1 MENPMSELVPHESP
15 TLPQQAVSQNHAVT
29 RLGEWA
35 ASAEAAYAVA
45 TKLVQTSF
53 VPKQFKSNPVEA
65 TAAILAGAEVGLNPM
80 ASLNAFDIIEGKAA
94 PSALALRGIVQ
105 SQGHEI
111 VVIESTEA
119 RCIVKGRR
127 RGSHEWSQITW
138 TLDRA
143 KKLGLTNKYNWQ
155 NQPTAMLLARATSEI
170 ARLIGADAIL
180 GIGYTIEEL
189 QDGLDT
195 KTEVSETKP
204 AAARTMKLAAV
215 AEPVD
220 TVEVYEQAM
229 LGDVATAAQVKTI
242 STLATKLGLSR
253 EQKYEG
259 VAHHSGR
266 TVDSIKELTKDEASR
281 VIDAMQTKLQEAANE

>member
-1 MENPMSELVPHESP
+1 MNDLVPHESP
-15 TLPQQAVSQNHAVT
+15 TLPQQALSQNHAVS

-127 RGSHEWSQITW
+127 RGSHEWSEIKW

-143 KKLGLTNKYNWQ
+143 KKLGLTNKLNWQ

-189 QDGLDT
+189 QDGADT
-195 KTEVSETKP
+195 KTEATELKP
-204 AAARTMKLAAV
+204 VARTMKLAAV
-215 AEPVD
+215 AEPVED
-220 TVEVYEQAM
+220 PQVDEEAM
-229 LGDVATAAQVKTI
+229 LDDLVTPAQVKTI
-242 STLATKLGLSR
+242 STLATKLGLTR

-266 TVDSIKELTKDEASR
+266 AVDSVKELTKDEASR
-281 VIDAMQTKLQEAANE
+281 VIEAMQAKLWQATNE

>member
-1 MENPMSELVPHESP
+1 MSELVPHESP

-80 ASLNAFDIIEGKAA
+80 ASLNAFDIIQGKAA

-111 VVIESTEA
+111 VVIESTES

-127 RGSHEWSQITW
+127 RGSHEWSEIKW

-143 KKLGLTNKYNWQ
+143 KKLGLTNKPNWQ
-155 NQPTAMLLARATSEI
+155 DQPTAMLLARATSEI

-195 KTEVSETKP
+195 KTEVSETKQ
-204 AAARTMKLAAV
+204 AATRTMKLAAV
-215 AEPVD
+215 AVPVD
-220 TVEVYEQAM
+220 TVEVDEESM

-266 TVDSIKELTKDEASR
+266 AVDSIKELTKDEASR

>member
-1 MENPMSELVPHESP
+1 MSELVPHESP
-15 TLPQQAVSQNHAVT
+15 TLPQQAVSQNHAVSK
-29 RLGEWA
+29 LGEWA
-35 ASAEAAYAVA
+35 ASAQAAYSVA
-45 TKLVQTSF
+45 EKLVQTSF
-53 VPKQFKSNPVEA
+53 VPKQFKANPVEA

-80 ASLNAFDIIEGKAA
+80 ASLNAFDIIQGKAA

-127 RGSHEWSQITW
+127 RGSHEWSEIKW

-143 KKLGLTNKYNWQ
+143 KKLGLTNKPNWQ

-189 QDGLDT
+189 QDGLET
-195 KTEVSETKP
+195 KTEPSEPKP
-204 AAARTMKLAAV
+204 VARTMKLAAV
-215 AEPVD
+215 AEPVED
-220 TVEVYEQAM
+220 NP
-229 LGDVATAAQVKTI
+229 LDIATAAQMKAI
-242 STLATKLGLSR
+242 NTLATKLGLTR

-259 VAHHSGR
+259 IIHHSGR
-266 TVDSIKELTKDEASR
+266 TVDSMKALTKDEASR
-281 VIDAMQTKLQEAANE
+281 VIKAMETKLGQAANE

>member
-1 MENPMSELVPHESP
+1 MSELVPHESP

-80 ASLNAFDIIEGKAA
+80 ASLNAFDIIQGKAA

-127 RGSHEWSQITW
+127 RGSHEWSEIVW

-143 KKLGLTNKYNWQ
+143 KKLGLTNKPNWQ

-189 QDGLDT
+189 QDDSLGH
-195 KTEVSETKP
+195 KSEVSETKP
-204 AAARTMKLAAV
+204 AATRTMKLAAV

-220 TVEVYEQAM
+220 QVAVDEESM
-229 LGDVATAAQVKTI
+229 LADVATAAQVKTI